1 MTTQRLLA
9 ASFIVLALAMIA
21 WDILMAGR
29 ITNLRRIPRSFQAL
43 TGIAGLL
50 LVPALVVAYTSASML
65 YGRAIFLVAW
75 LWPFTAS
82 LFVLQTILALA
93 RRLVTPLL
101 GFPLLVY
108 NTIIA
113 VVAIA
118 KFTIASGGTPPDLA
132 LAFNAAQASMLG
144 TFFGAA
150 ALWNPLYMQVP
161 LFAPSLP
168 ARWGFTRLAR
178 VVLAG
183 TAIALTVLV
192 VIEMPGAFAAINSY
206 QTHQNDQLQEHPEGD
221 FRVGLK
227 IFPDLRNG
235 PPPLAIRHDFA
246 LADTMRVDALSVVVN
261 PEGARGVPL
270 DSLAR
275 AIERERSDSTL
286 LIVALGYPKDGGDQ
300 IRASRQ
306 AYTEARIRDIDRL
319 ARRLRPSYIIPAV
332 DPLEEGD
339 RVLGD
344 QTPAYWIE
352 YLTRAAAAAHYVN
365 PNIKVGVS
373 MSSYGTRDSILYA
386 WAARPGTPI
395 NTVGFSLFAGFDGAR
410 SLDTEM
416 RVAQRWMRQFP
427 KPKEH
432 WVFAAGGYPLLHGEL
447 NQQRAIWGVLAWAT
461 AEQPIKGFVV
471 YEAGDYNTVR
481 GLRAPSGRLRA
492 ATARILKADSALKSS
507 AVAGVGVSSAPVPV
521 PPAGTAR

>member
-1 MTTQRLLA
+1 MTAQKLLA
-9 ASFIVLALAMIA
+9 ASFLTLAIAMIA

-29 ITNLRRIPRSFQAL
+29 ISHLRRIPRSFQAI

-50 LVPALVVAYTSASML
+50 LVPSLVVAYTSASTL

-82 LFVLQTILALA
+82 LFVLQTIFALA

-113 VVAIA
+113 VVAVA
-118 KFTIASGGTPPDLA
+118 KFTIANGGTPPDFALA
-132 LAFNAAQASMLG
+132 LNAAQASMLG
-144 TFFGAA
+144 AFFGTA
-150 ALWNPLYMQVP
+150 ALWNPLYMQIP
-161 LFAPSLP
+161 IFAPSLP

-183 TAIALTVLV
+183 AAIALTALV
-192 VIEMPGAFAAINSY
+192 VVEVPGAFAGIQSY
-206 QTHQNDQLQEHPEGD
+206 QSHQNDQLQEHPEGD
-221 FRVGLK
+221 FRIGLK

-235 PPPLAIRHDFA
+235 PPPLALRYDLA
-246 LADTMRVDALSVVVN
+246 LADTMRVDAISVVIH
-261 PEGARGVPL
+261 PEAARGAAL

-275 AIERERSDSTL
+275 SIERKRADSTL
-286 LIVALGYPKDGGDQ
+286 LIVALGYPKDGGDL
-300 IRASRQ
+300 IRQSRD
-306 AYTEARIRDIDRL
+306 AYTLARIRDIDRL
-319 ARRLRPSYIIPAV
+319 ARRLRPDYLIPAV

-344 QTPAYWIE
+344 QTPEYWIE
-352 YLTRAAAAAHYVN
+352 YLTRAARAAHYVN
-365 PNIKVGVS
+365 PNIKVAVS
-373 MSSYGTRDSILYA
+373 MSSYGTRDSTLYA

-395 NTVGFSLFAGFDGAR
+395 NAVGFSLFAGFDGAR
-410 SLDTEM
+410 SLDTDM

-427 KPKEH
+427 RPKEH
-432 WVFAAGGYPLLHGEL
+432 WVFAAGGYPLVHGEL
-447 NQQRAIWGVLAWAT
+447 NQRLAIWGVLAWAT
-461 AEQPIKGFVV
+461 AEQPIKGLVV

-492 ATARILKADSALKSS
+492 ATAKILQADSALKSS
-507 AVAGVGVSSAPVPV
+507 AAAGAT
-521 PPAGTAR
+521 PP